1 MSDAPL
7 FEPRPPDLPGLW
19 IKDSGPENDVVVSSR
34 MRLARNL
41 RGYHF
46 KPRQEEDEGKRL
58 TEHLHG
64 VLSGLD
70 HDLRWFDMEELSP
83 TLRLVLFERHL
94 VSREHVDDERPRGLA
109 YTTDGTVGVMVN
121 EEDHLRFQVFAPGL
135 NLEAISERIEALDN
149 EVASRVEY
157 SFSEQYGYLTSCPT
171 NTGTGLRVSVMLH
184 LPALAYRT
192 STSNDDEPGIVKVNN
207 AAQQLG
213 LTVRGIHGESS
224 KAEGDFFQISNQ
236 VTLGRSPDQAVGDLR
251 DMLGQVI
258 EWERQVRQIL
268 LEDDRLSV
276 EDLVLRSWAV
286 LRHARRIASEEA
298 LQLLS
303 SVRLGACLGLIDGV
317 GVTTIHDLMV
327 SMLPGHLQ
335 FRDRAKLS
343 PDERDA
349 MRATL
354 IRNALAHSGPTS

>member
-7 FEPRPPDLPGLW
+7 FDPRPPDLPGLW
-19 IKDSGPENDVVVSSR
+19 IKDPGPENDVVVSSR

-41 RGYHF
+41 AGYHF
-46 KPRQEEDEGKRL
+46 KPRQEADEGRRL
-58 TEHLHG
+58 TSHLHE
-64 VLSGLD
+64 VLLDLGL
-70 HDLRWFDMEELSP
+70 DLRWFDLEELSP

-109 YTTDGTVGVMVN
+109 YTADGKVGVMVN
-121 EEDHLRFQVFAPGL
+121 EEDHLRMQVFAPGL
-135 NLEAISERIEALDN
+135 DLDGLSERIDSIDDA
-149 EVASRVEY
+149 VAGRVTY
-157 SFSEQYGYLTSCPT
+157 SFSDRYGYLTSCPT
-171 NTGTGLRVSVMLH
+171 NTGTGQRVSVMVH
-184 LPALAYRT
+184 LPALAHRGPT
-192 STSNDDEPGIVKVNN
+192 LGDGEPGVVKVNN

-224 KAEGDFFQISNQ
+224 KADGDFFQISNQ
-236 VTLGRSPDQAVGDLR
+236 VTLGRSPEGAVSDLR

-258 EWERQVRQIL
+258 KWERNARQIL
-268 LEDDRLSV
+268 LEDDRVSV

-286 LRHARRIASEEA
+286 LRHARRIASDEA

-303 SVRLGACLGLIDGV
+303 AVRLGSCLGLIDGV

-327 SMLPGHLQ
+327 TMLPGHLQ
-335 FRDRAKLS
+335 FRDRSALT

-349 MRATL
+349 RRASL
-354 IRNALAHSGPTS
+354 IRNALAHSSPTV